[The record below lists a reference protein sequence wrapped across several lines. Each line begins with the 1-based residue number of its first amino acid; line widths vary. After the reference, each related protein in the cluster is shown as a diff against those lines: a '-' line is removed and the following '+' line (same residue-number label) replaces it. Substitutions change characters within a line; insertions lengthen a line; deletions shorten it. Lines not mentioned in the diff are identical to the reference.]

1 VLSIW
6 KHFVGVY
13 RSRNLLVHDYF
24 LIDAAIVW
32 GTIENYIPQLEALLD
47 TIIFDNDGGGDG
59 SGGAN
64 RPEVGCAGQSSW

>member
-1 VLSIW
+1 
-6 KHFVGVY
+6 
-13 RSRNLLVHDYF
+13 VHDYF